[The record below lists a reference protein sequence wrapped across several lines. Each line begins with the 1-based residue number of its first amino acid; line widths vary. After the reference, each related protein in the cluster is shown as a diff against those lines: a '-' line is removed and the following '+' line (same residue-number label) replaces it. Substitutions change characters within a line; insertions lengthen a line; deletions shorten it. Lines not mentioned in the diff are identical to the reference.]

1 MHIFP
6 PSPSQGDMM
15 ITSSGLHSSKNGS
28 IPVCPDELPA
38 RLAKISIP
46 AASPV
51 PMPVSPD
58 PPRQFGRSKC
68 IQNTISV
75 PDNPTTK
82 VSCKKRKHSTCFR
95 RVRFHQ
101 DPASRRVIRKCIY
114 GRVSLTDEEK
124 KALWWE
130 KQPLRHSVRQSIR
143 MFKSNEH
150 RDSQSRE
157 EFARRYR
164 GARELCSNS
173 NAVGMEELQ
182 MNLSDAP
189 IRGLEQ
195 KIFPETVSARQE
207 IIRKV
212 VAAQDKLPSHL
223 PPEQQAKLLRAAS
236 QNLTRG
242 SRMLARLNGMG
253 DATVAALERT

>member
-1 MHIFP
+1 MHFLP
-6 PSPSQGDMM
+6 PSPRQGDML
-15 ITSSGLHSSKNGS
+15 ITSSCLHGSENGS
-28 IPVCPDELPA
+28 ISGCPDELPA
-38 RLAKISIP
+38 RLAMISIP
-46 AASPV
+46 ETSPL
-51 PMPVSPD
+51 PTPVTPEPS
-58 PPRQFGRSKC
+58 RRFGTSE
-68 IQNTISV
+68 NSA
-75 PDNPTTK
+75 TK

-95 RVRFHQ
+95 RVHFQQ
-101 DPASRRVIRKCIY
+101 DPDSRRVIRKSIY
-114 GRVSLTDEEK
+114 GRASLTDEEK
-124 KALWWE
+124 KTLWWD

-143 MFKSNEH
+143 MFKSNKH
-150 RDSQSRE
+150 CDGHSCE
-157 EFARRYR
+157 EFTQSYRR
-164 GARELCSNS
+164 ARELCRNS

-195 KIFPETVSARQE
+195 KIFPDTVAARQE

-223 PPEQQAKLLRAAS
+223 PPEQQSKLLRAAS

-253 DATVAALERT
+253 DATVAALERTD